1 MQIHVEI
8 PEPKTNGLDA
18 ALAKQFADIQQQLMR
33 MIGAKDDSAK
43 AMHQLILESMEEQQ
57 SSLVSALERLMGL
70 VGKAQGSNG
79 TASALAGAL
88 QGLKRTLA
96 DLPGDLKEAL
106 DQQYQRVQVG
116 MTKTELR
123 PSVTVRMPQ
132 GLLSR
137 IDSLESALLNGLRR
151 SRSRTFGSNY

>member
-8 PEPKTNGLDA
+8 PDPKTHGLDV
-18 ALAKQFADIQQQLMR
+18 ALAKQFADIQRQLMR
-33 MIGAKDDSAK
+33 MVEAKDDSAS
-43 AMHQLILESMEEQQ
+43 AMHQMMMESMEEQQ
-57 SSLVSALERLMGL
+57 STLVSALERLMGL
-70 VGKAQGSNG
+70 VGKAQGRNG
-79 TASALAGAL
+79 TADALAGAL

-96 DLPGDLKEAL
+96 DLPGDLKAAL

-116 MTKTELR
+116 MTKPDTK

-132 GLLSR
+132 GLMSR